1 MHLEYDTAR
10 WVQKN
15 IATHSENLQHFFAG
29 DESIPIDVVHL
40 EAELEFVLHTPS
52 QHDAEAAHKL
62 TEVQL
67 PVGIL
72 VKHAEHVLCK
82 L

>member
-1 MHLEYDTAR
+1 MHLEYDTTR

-40 EAELEFVLHTPS
+40 EAELEFVLHTSP
-52 QHDAEAAHKL
+52 
-62 TEVQL
+62 
-67 PVGIL
+67 
-72 VKHAEHVLCK
+72 
-82 L
+82 